1 MAMWQNYF
9 KNRNSNT
16 KEINKRKIINS
27 QQNLAVFSAAKDSE
41 NIIVQILHR
50 KGQIKNLDRIVIV
63 RTGTYLLLPIS

>member
-1 MAMWQNYF
+1 MAMWQIYF
-9 KNRNSNT
+9 KNLNSNT

-41 NIIVQILHR
+41 NIIVQIQHR

-63 RTGTYLLLPIS
+63 MTGTYLLLPIS